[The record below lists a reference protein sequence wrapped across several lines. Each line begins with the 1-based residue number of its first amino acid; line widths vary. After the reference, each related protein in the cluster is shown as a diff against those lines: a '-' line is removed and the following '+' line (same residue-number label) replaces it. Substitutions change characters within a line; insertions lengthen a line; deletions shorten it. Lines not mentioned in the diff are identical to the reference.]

1 MAIDLIKY
9 IKVISNCIRDRPQI
23 LLLIS
28 SEFKGLNFYG
38 PGIKELIRLTLRNI
52 RSETWK
58 RSLKPI
64 YPAHF

>member
-28 SEFKGLNFYG
+28 SEFKGIN
-38 PGIKELIRLTLRNI
+38 
-52 RSETWK
+52 
-58 RSLKPI
+58 
-64 YPAHF
+64 